1 MKRPQ
6 KYLSSEAHG
15 YLQEAEA
22 CSLILKDLERISAK
36 LQRRID
42 KEAAARQADFE
53 AAMQYHSEA
62 EIQDAYGWDF
72 ITEAQY
78 HAYLDLFRRGREAI
92 EDHPPTI
99 SEMALSI
106 VRKVI
111 RDLRR
116 TNGNV
121 SFPLSHRSS
130 RSWSC
135 SVQNRPGKNGR
146 HILPSCGR
154 NRAVYSNPRIW
165 RLHSLSFPA
174 PANGQRPSLQRD
186 RQTVPLWSAGPFLY
200 KGVEYEE
207 KTISPNAEE
216 IHRND

>member
-1 MKRPQ
+1 MKRTQ

-15 YLQEAEA
+15 YLREAEA
-22 CSLILKDLERISAK
+22 CSLVLKELERISAK

-62 EIQDAYGWDF
+62 EIQDAYGWEF

-78 HAYLDLFRRGREAI
+78 HAYLDLFRRGRKAI
-92 EDHPPTI
+92 EDHTPTI
-99 SEMALSI
+99 SEMASSI

-111 RDLRR
+111 RDLEADKRECEFSALTPEQQVVELQR
-116 TNGNV
+116 AE
-121 SFPLSHRSS
+121 RAE
-130 RSWSC
+130 R
-135 SVQNRPGKNGR
+135 NGR

-165 RLHSLSFPA
+165 RLHRLSFPT
-174 PANGQRPSLQRD
+174 PAKCSAKWAEAIITKGSANRTAMVCRSLS
-186 RQTVPLWSAGPFLY
+186 L
-200 KGVEYEE
+200 
-207 KTISPNAEE
+207 
-216 IHRND
+216 

>member
-62 EIQDAYGWDF
+62 EIQDAYGWEL

-78 HAYLDLFRRGREAI
+78 HAYMDLFHRGRQALEEHA
-92 EDHPPTI
+92 PTV
-99 SEMALSI
+99 SELALSI
-106 VRKVI
+106 ARRVIYDLESDQREFAFSALTPEQRTAELLRAEKARKE
-111 RDLRR
+111 
-116 TNGNV
+116 
-121 SFPLSHRSS
+121 
-130 RSWSC
+130 W
-135 SVQNRPGKNGR
+135 KE
-146 HILPSCGR
+146 HI
-154 NRAVYSNPRIW
+154 A
-165 RLHSLSFPA
+165 RLKEQQ
-174 PANGQRPSLQRD
+174 GQIVKWEDKDGTSML
-186 RQTVPLWSAGPFLY
+186 TL
-200 KGVEYEE
+200 
-207 KTISPNAEE
+207 
-216 IHRND
+216 

>member
-62 EIQDAYGWDF
+62 EIQDAYGWEF

-92 EDHPPTI
+92 ENHPPTI
-99 SEMALSI
+99 SEMALAI
-106 VRKVI
+106 MRKVI
-111 RDLRR
+111 RDLESDKREYEFSAL
-116 TNGNV
+116 TPEQQV
-121 SFPLSHRSS
+121 
-130 RSWSC
+130 
-135 SVQNRPGKNGR
+135 VE
-146 HILPSCGR
+146 
-154 NRAVYSNPRIW
+154 
-165 RLHSLSFPA
+165 
-174 PANGQRPSLQRD
+174 LQR
-186 RQTVPLWSAGPFLY
+186 
-200 KGVEYEE
+200 
-207 KTISPNAEE
+207 AEQARKE
-216 IHRND
+216 WKAHIAQLRKQRGRIAENEDDEAL